1 MPLDLTTLLERNPD
15 LVATDMDGDIVM
27 MSIEKGEYYAL
38 DGVGPHIWN
47 LLAAPMSVQEIAAR
61 IGDEYEVAPA
71 QCLNDVSSFMEE
83 LLRAQVVREH
93 DLTRTTTPP

>member
-38 DGVGPHIWN
+38 DGVGPHIWHF
-47 LLAAPMSVQEIAAR
+47 LAAPISVQEIAER
-61 IGDEYEVAPA
+61 IGEEYEVDPA
-71 QCLNDVSSFMEE
+71 QCLNDVRSFIDE
-83 LLRAQVVREH
+83 LLRAQAVREH
-93 DLTRTTTPP
+93 DFTRRTTPR